1 MRWHKRCS
9 FRDEPLEELTMRTL
23 LIALVSFILIDLI
36 DGRAFAQTSV
46 EQRAILSCFER
57 SVAAYAAQFD
67 WSTEQQMP
75 AVEAAP
81 VIFTLPV
88 SVVFRQLIA
97 TALGDSQVATMSAP
111 SRPRDHRLDVYA
123 PFPLADSALPSQV
136 VRDALPAL
144 PARLEYRLVGGDL
157 VLRDTQLNIVVAV
170 LHDAIRHG
178 ANRLLTH
185 GR

>member
-23 LIALVSFILIDLI
+23 LIALVSFILID
-36 DGRAFAQTSV
+36 GRAFAQTSV
-46 EQRAILSCFER
+46 EQRAVLSCFER

-97 TALGDSQVATMSAP
+97 TALGDLQVPTMSAP
-111 SRPRDHRLDVYA
+111 GRPFYPGLEAYA
-123 PFPLADSALPSQV
+123 PFPLAESTPLSKV
-136 VRDALPAL
+136 LLDALPAL
-144 PARLEYRLVGGDL
+144 PARLEYRLVGSDL

-178 ANRLLTH
+178 ANRRLTH
-185 GR
+185 TR

>member
-1 MRWHKRCS
+1 
-9 FRDEPLEELTMRTL
+9 MRTF
-23 LIALVSFILIDLI
+23 LIALVSFILI

-46 EQRAILSCFER
+46 EQRAILRGFER
-57 SVAAYAAQFD
+57 SVAEYAAQFD

-88 SVVFRQLIA
+88 SIVFRQLIA
-97 TALGDSQVATMSAP
+97 TALGDSQIPTMSSP
-111 SRPRDHRLDVYA
+111 SRPRDHRLDVNA
-123 PFPLADSALPSQV
+123 TFPLADSTLPSQV
-136 VRDALPAL
+136 VLDALPSL

-178 ANRLLTH
+178 ANRLLTE

>member
-23 LIALVSFILIDLI
+23 LIALVSFILID
-36 DGRAFAQTSV
+36 GRAVAQTSA
-46 EQRAILSCFER
+46 EQRAILRCFER
-57 SVAAYAAQFD
+57 SVAEYATQFE
-67 WSTEQQMP
+67 WSTEQLVP
-75 AVEAAP
+75 AVAP
-81 VIFTLPV
+81 VVFTLPV
-88 SVVFRQLIA
+88 SIVFRQLIA